1 MPCITAT
8 TPAQIVPSWALWQRQ
23 LLRAMDDVVEPYLAH
38 FTQENGE
45 FIWEDAWGGGSP
57 DDYFEPFF
65 NWPLVYLMGGGDH
78 LLSLSER
85 QYDAVLGQL
94 MRLGSYHKEYGFRE
108 DQMHQSE
115 ADVLFYHLCLAR
127 PDSEVLQERAVHWAQ
142 AAVARLPLRR
152 IHLLNLLHGPFQS
165 NCW

>member
-38 FTQENGE
+38 FTRENGE
-45 FIWEDAWGGGSP
+45 FIWDDAWGGGSP

-94 MRLGSYHKEYGFRE
+94 MRLGSYHKEI
-108 DQMHQSE
+108 D
-115 ADVLFYHLCLAR
+115 
-127 PDSEVLQERAVHWAQ
+127 P
-142 AAVARLPLRR
+142 
-152 IHLLNLLHGPFQS
+152 
-165 NCW
+165 